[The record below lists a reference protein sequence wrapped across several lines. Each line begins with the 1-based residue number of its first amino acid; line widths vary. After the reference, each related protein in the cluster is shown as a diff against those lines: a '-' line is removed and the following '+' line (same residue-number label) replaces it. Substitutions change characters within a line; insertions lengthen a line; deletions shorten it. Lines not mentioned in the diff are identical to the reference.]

1 MINECQIKE
10 ILEKPEL
17 VTALKKYN
25 FIMKRL
31 HQTDVSVDTEFQTT
45 FRDFYQM
52 RRFYSD
58 EFASQYFALL
68 EQLKKTKDVS
78 FQTAIDK
85 LLQVQGTYEM
95 SFASKM
101 IHTINPEHPI
111 WDSVVTK
118 RHFRINPPA
127 GKKDKKKACSDKY
140 DYYEK
145 MFFDFMKREKG
156 RLIIRLFDEKFPDEK
171 ISDAKKIDF
180 VLWQD
185 REEIFS
191 RTERN
196 LALCDR

>member
-1 MINECQIKE
+1 MINESQIKE

-17 VTALKKYN
+17 VTGLEKYN
-25 FIMKRL
+25 YIMNRL
-31 HQTDVSVDTEFQTT
+31 HQTDVSVDTEFQTM

-145 MFFDFMKREKG
+145 MFIDFMKKEEG

-171 ISDAKKIDF
+171 ISDTKKIDF

-185 REEIFS
+185 R
-191 RTERN
+191 
-196 LALCDR
+196 